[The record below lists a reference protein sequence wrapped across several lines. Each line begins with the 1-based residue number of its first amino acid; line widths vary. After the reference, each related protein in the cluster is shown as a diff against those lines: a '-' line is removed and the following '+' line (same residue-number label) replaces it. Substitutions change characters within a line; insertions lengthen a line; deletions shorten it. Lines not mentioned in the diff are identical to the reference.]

1 MYRLIDGHVLS
12 EVVKF
17 PREYFVF
24 NFLDDISVKADEG
37 VNLISREVA
46 EFFPLEFPAFKVKAA
61 VQVMMFL
68 QHVLDDIVNGSSWFG
83 SFVDRVVVLLLNVII
98 NDWKLHLFVENV
110 EGTTH
115 VIERAVLHQFEIQG
129 VTG

>member
-1 MYRLIDGHVLS
+1 MDGHVLS
-12 EVVKF
+12 KVIKF

-24 NFLDDISVKADEG
+24 NFLDDFSVKANEG
-37 VNLISREVA
+37 VNLIGSEVA
-46 EFFPLEFPAFKVKAA
+46 EFFPLEFPAFEVKAA

-68 QHVLDDIVNGSSWFG
+68 QHVLDDIVNGSSWFR
-83 SFVDRVVVLLLNVII
+83 SFVDGVVVLLLNVII
-98 NDWKLHLFVENV
+98 DDRKLHLFVEDV

-115 VIERAVLHQFEIQG
+115 VIERPVLHQFEVQG